1 MSRHKTRNTFYRITR
16 EETQSGNEIYRG
28 YIIYVIYHSPKIS
41 NCFKK
46 DLTWRLV
53 PGPFKFSKNPLQKGI

>member
-1 MSRHKTRNTFYRITR
+1 M
-16 EETQSGNEIYRG
+16 QSGNEICLG
-28 YIIYVIYHSPKIS
+28 YVIYVIYHSPKIS
-41 NCFKK
+41 NSFKK